1 MSSAN
6 DQPGRDAA
14 AGAPRA
20 APSGSAARPVPR
32 PAPHYEATSRTAARR
47 APVAMGVTVGAAMFM
62 MLSGIWTFFEGLA
75 ALIRGS
81 FFVVLPDYAFDLSV
95 TAWGWF
101 HLVLGALVFAAG
113 IALFTDALWARVVGV
128 SLASLSALTSFLFI
142 PYAPAWSILVIA
154 IDALVIWAL
163 VSPRR
168 AWA

>member
-1 MSSAN
+1 
-6 DQPGRDAA
+6 
-14 AGAPRA
+14 
-20 APSGSAARPVPR
+20 
-32 PAPHYEATSRTAARR
+32 
-47 APVAMGVTVGAAMFM
+47 MGVTVGAAMFM

-101 HLVLGALVFAAG
+101 HLILGILVFAAG

-128 SLASLSALTSFLFI
+128 CLVSLSALTSFLFI